1 MNIVFSRNF
10 EIELRA
16 ILKFIAKDSFENAV
30 KFEKNLYKEIVKIPF
45 MPYRFRKNFDLNRED
60 VRDLIFKGYIIP
72 FKITTKNIEILTI
85 FKQNLPKYK

>member
-1 MNIVFSRNF
+1 MNIVFSINF
-10 EIELRA
+10 EIELRV
-16 ILKFIAKDSFENAV
+16 ILKFIAKDSYENAV
-30 KFEKNLYKEIVKIPF
+30 KFEKNLYTEIEKIPF

-85 FKQNLPKYK
+85 FKQNLPKYQ

>member
-1 MNIVFSRNF
+1 MNIVFSKNF
-10 EIELRA
+10 EIELRI

-30 KFEKNLYKEIVKIPF
+30 KFEKNLYEEIVKIPF

-72 FKITTKNIEILTI
+72 FKITAKNIEILTI
-85 FKQNLPKYK
+85 FKQNLPKY